1 MLRNVMLAT
10 PTRTVRAL
18 GTPAVVGAV
27 ALALVAMV
35 SLACQSPTD
44 PDETVDYDD
53 VVDVSALPDPISAD
67 PSSDGRTYRV
77 PRNNLP
83 DEILPFDW
91 HAVFSVTISFNQ
103 NALDDDV
110 DVDFPVRLTA
120 TTLTV
125 KQAVGGVIT
134 PPTGSDT
141 EHYDF
146 APISASGNT
155 FGAVSSPLNMS
166 LEIWYDLPS
175 LRKEAVVTVTFTF
188 QDNDGATFQK
198 AQEIRINP

>member
-1 MLRNVMLAT
+1 MLRRVIRVAG
-10 PTRTVRAL
+10 V
-18 GTPAVVGAV
+18 V

-44 PDETVDYDD
+44 ADDVVDYDD
-53 VVDVSALPDPISAD
+53 VIEVQASPDPISAE
-67 PSSDGRTYRV
+67 PNTDGRTYRV

-91 HAVFSVTISFNQ
+91 HAVFSVSVRFNQ

-120 TTLTV
+120 TTLVV
-125 KQAVGGVIT
+125 KQAAGGVIT

-146 APISASGNT
+146 APLNASGNM
-155 FGAVSSPLNMS
+155 FSAVNNPINMT
-166 LEIWYDLPS
+166 LEVWYDLPS
-175 LRKEAVVTVTFTF
+175 LRKEAVFTITFTF
-188 QDNDGATFQK
+188 QDDDGTTFQK
-198 AQEIRINP
+198 AADIRVNP

>member
-1 MLRNVMLAT
+1 MLRSVIRVAG
-10 PTRTVRAL
+10 V
-18 GTPAVVGAV
+18 V

-44 PDETVDYDD
+44 ADDVVDYDD
-53 VVDVSALPDPISAD
+53 VIEVQASPDPISAE
-67 PSSDGRTYRV
+67 PNTDGRTYRV

-91 HAVFSVTISFNQ
+91 HAVFSVRIRFNQ

-120 TTLTV
+120 TTLVV
-125 KQAVGGVIT
+125 KQAAGGVIT

-146 APISASGNT
+146 APVNASGNT
-155 FGAVSSPLNMS
+155 FGAVNNPISMT
-166 LEIWYDLPS
+166 LEVWYDLPS
-175 LRKEAVVTVTFTF
+175 LRKEAVVTLTFTF
-188 QDNDGATFQK
+188 QDDDGATFQK
-198 AQEIRINP
+198 AADIRVNP